1 MKLGVLALSF
11 SLVSALTVNALADG
25 PPKKAATS
33 SKKKTALAVKPSESE
48 RKTTSEDVTIT
59 TPSSAKPKGKG
70 AGKTSKDKKTKKE
83 KPPCF
88 AAPVEIMRGA
98 EIDTFSITKCDGS
111 LAPAAIEH
119 LSVLAR
125 PGSAAKPDKPWLE
138 LAKLKTTN
146 ISAGIRRVDP
156 GLGARLQ
163 QVVSHFTV
171 AGKTPRLSVISGY
184 RPSSV
189 GSFHAAGKAL
199 DFRVEG
205 VANETLVAYCKTLP
219 DTGCG
224 YYPNSVF
231 VHMDVRPTG
240 TGHVQWIDGSGPGES
255 PHYVSAWPPPP
266 DHSTPNTQPPSQD
279 SDLMAPL
286 PVDEHPS
293 EAIELAAPNPVPF
306 DPAGPSDFDV
316 KNGVSDKARW

>member
-1 MKLGVLALSF
+1 MKLGLLALTF
-11 SLVSALTVNALADG
+11 SLVSLVSVSVLAEG
-25 PPKKAATS
+25 PPKKSAAPA
-33 SKKKTALAVKPSESE
+33 KKKTALVVKPNESE
-48 RKTTSEDVTIT
+48 HGAAAAA
-59 TPSSAKPKGKG
+59 TPKAKHEHEHEH
-70 AGKTSKDKKTKKE
+70 AGKTRGKRGKKAKKE

-88 AAPVEIMRGA
+88 ASPVEIQRGTEA
-98 EIDTFSITKCDGS
+98 DTFSITKCDGT
-111 LAPAAIEH
+111 LAPAALEH

-125 PGSAAKPDKPWLE
+125 PGSAAKPDKPWFQ

-146 ISAGIRRVDP
+146 ISAGVRRVDP
-156 GLGARLQ
+156 GLAERLQ
-163 QVVSHFTV
+163 HVVSHFTSG
-171 AGKTPRLSVISGY
+171 GKTPRLSVISGY

-189 GSFHAAGKAL
+189 GSFHAVGKAL

-205 VANETLVAYCKTLP
+205 VANETLVAFCRTLP

-231 VHMDVRPTG
+231 IHMDVRPTG

-255 PHYVSAWPPPP
+255 PNYVSAWPPPP
-266 DHSTPNTQPPSQD
+266 VHSPNASPSTD
-279 SDLMAPL
+279 ADLLAPL

-293 EAIELAAPNPVPF
+293 EVIELAAPNPIPF

-316 KNGVSDKARW
+316 KNGVADPWRK